1 MKPQIVQYTPE
12 TIEQFKGNPLI
23 EALPPR
29 INTAEVIRKLT
40 FRPPFSEN
48 DREASAE
55 DRGMMVQTLLRI
67 YQPCFLSL
75 SLIL

>member
-23 EALPPR
+23 EALPTR